1 MKIPKIVKAGLFF
14 CVFIGIAILSL
25 LPPKQVELGSSDK
38 LSHFFAYFILMLA
51 LGIWKEKNK
60 HLFVGILLMIAYGIL
75 LEFLQGLVPGRVPSF
90 LDALANTAGV
100 VLGASLF
107 YFFSNRRT

>member
-14 CVFIGIAILSL
+14 CVAFGIAILSL

-38 LSHFFAYFILMLA
+38 LSHFIAYFILMLSF
-51 LGIWKEKNK
+51 GIWREKNK
-60 HLFVGILLMIAYGIL
+60 HLFVGILLMVAYGIL

-90 LDALANTAGV
+90 LDVIANTGGV
-100 VLGASLF
+100 VLGACMF
-107 YFFSNRRT
+107 YFLTKRRT